1 MSKGNEVIDEI
12 EELEEDS
19 YEDWQYEQSG
29 TMASKFIETVVM
41 PLVNE
46 FDFGNDD
53 EDYIYGTATFGLFI
67 ELLPL
72 LGQLGYAKEDLIE
85 QVNQYVN
92 YVSNRTLH

>member
-1 MSKGNEVIDEI
+1 MSKGNEVI
-12 EELEEDS
+12 EEFEEDS

-29 TMASKFIETVVM
+29 TMASEFIESVVM

-72 LGQLGYAKEDLIE
+72 LGQLGYDKDDLID
-85 QVNQYVN
+85 QVNLYIN
-92 YVSNRTLH
+92 YVSNKTLH

>member
-1 MSKGNEVIDEI
+1 MSKVNEVLVTDES
-12 EELEEDS
+12 EDS

-29 TMASKFIETVVM
+29 TMASEFIESVVM

-67 ELLPL
+67 ELIPL
-72 LGQLGYAKEDLIE
+72 LGQLGYTKEDLTD
-85 QVNQYVN
+85 QVSLYLN
-92 YVSNRTLH
+92 YVTNKTLH

>member
-1 MSKGNEVIDEI
+1 MSKVNEVID
-12 EELEEDS
+12 ELEEDS

-29 TMASKFIETVVM
+29 TMASEFIESVVM

-72 LGQLGYAKEDLIE
+72 LGQLGYDKEDIID
-85 QVNQYVN
+85 QVNLYIN
-92 YVSNRTLH
+92 YVSNKTLH

>member
-1 MSKGNEVIDEI
+1 MSKGNEVIDDL
-12 EELEEDS
+12 EELEDS

-29 TMASKFIETVVM
+29 TMASEFIETQVM

-67 ELLPL
+67 ELIPL
-72 LGQLGYAKEDLIE
+72 LGQLGYAKEDLID
-85 QVNQYVN
+85 QINLYVN
-92 YVSNRTLH
+92 YVTNKTLH

>member
-1 MSKGNEVIDEI
+1 MSKGNEVIDEV
-12 EELEEDS
+12 EELEDDS

-29 TMASKFIETVVM
+29 TMASEFIETVVM

>member
-1 MSKGNEVIDEI
+1 MSKGTEVIDEI

-29 TMASKFIETVVM
+29 TMASEFIETVVM

-72 LGQLGYAKEDLIE
+72 LGQLGYDKDDLIE